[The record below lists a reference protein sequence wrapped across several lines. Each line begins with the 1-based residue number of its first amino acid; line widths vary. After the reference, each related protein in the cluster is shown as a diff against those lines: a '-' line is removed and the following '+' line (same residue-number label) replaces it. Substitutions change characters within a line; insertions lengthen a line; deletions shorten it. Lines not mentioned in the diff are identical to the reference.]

1 MSRFLLHLQS
11 ANLRTIGQG
20 SSQSLDIAE
29 GSVMFE
35 RVIGSIGAQ
44 ISRED
49 YFGDEDRDFDHNNGE
64 IGE

>member
-20 SSQSLDIAE
+20 SSQSLDITG
-29 GSVMFE
+29 GSVIFE
-35 RVIGSIGAQ
+35 RVMGSLGAQ

-49 YFGDEDRDFDHNNGE
+49 YFEDEDQNLNDGSGE
-64 IGE
+64 IDG